1 MYNNTVRVNKNA
13 TIQSLDIKVQKKI
26 AYQLRAIGMYE
37 EDIRLVMSGKIRDIE
52 DNIDIDEV
60 LA

>member
-26 AYQLRAIGMYE
+26 AYQLRLIGMYE